1 MSATAKS
8 VAVSLKVKV
17 INAVSL
23 ALSDALSAETAMVG
37 VIVSMVNDTRLS
49 ESAPSALALPVAL
62 ENLVFATLIE
72 PEVVLLVVGV
82 KVTE

>member
-17 INAVSL
+17 INAVSPDL
-23 ALSDALSAETAMVG
+23 SAALSDETAMVG

-49 ESAPSALALPVAL
+49 ESAPSALALPAASV
-62 ENLVFATLIE
+62 NLVLATLTE
-72 PEVVLLVVGV
+72 PAVVLFVLGV

>member
-1 MSATAKS
+1 MSARAKS
-8 VAVSLKVKV
+8 VDVSLKVKV
-17 INAVSL
+17 ISAVSV
-23 ALSDALSAETAMVG
+23 ALRVALLDVRAMVG

>member
-1 MSATAKS
+1 MSARAKS

-37 VIVSMVNDTRLS
+37 VIVSMVNDTRLL
-49 ESAPSALALPVAL
+49 ESAPSALALPAASV
-62 ENLVFATLIE
+62 NLVLATLTD
-72 PEVVLLVVGV
+72 PGVVLLVVGV

>member
-23 ALSDALSAETAMVG
+23 ALSAALSAETAMIG
-37 VIVSMVNDTRLS
+37 VIVSMVNDTRLF
-49 ESAPSALALPVAL
+49 ESAPSALALPAASVNFVL
-62 ENLVFATLIE
+62 ATLTE
-72 PEVVLLVVGV
+72 PAVVLFVFGV

>member
-17 INAVSL
+17 INAVSPDL
-23 ALSDALSAETAMVG
+23 SAALSDETAMVG
-37 VIVSMVNDTRLS
+37 VIVSMVSDTTLF
-49 ESAPSALALPVAL
+49 ESAPSALALPAASV
-62 ENLVFATLIE
+62 NLVLATLTE
-72 PEVVLLVVGV
+72 PAVVLFVFGV

>member
-17 INAVSL
+17 INAVSPDL
-23 ALSDALSAETAMVG
+23 SAALSDETAMVG

-49 ESAPSALALPVAL
+49 ESAPSALALPAASV
-62 ENLVFATLIE
+62 NLVLATLTE
-72 PEVVLLVVGV
+72 PAVVLFVFGV

>member
-1 MSATAKS
+1 MSARAKS

-17 INAVSL
+17 INAVSPVL
-23 ALSDALSAETAMVG
+23 SVALLDVRAMAG
-37 VIVSMVNDTRLS
+37 VIVSIVNDTRLF

>member
-1 MSATAKS
+1 MSARAKS

>member
-1 MSATAKS
+1 MSARAKS

-37 VIVSMVNDTRLS
+37 VIVSMVNDTRLL
-49 ESAPSALALPVAL
+49 ESAPSALALPAASV
-62 ENLVFATLIE
+62 NLVLATLTE
-72 PEVVLLVVGV
+72 PEVVLLVLGV

>member
-49 ESAPSALALPVAL
+49 ESAPSALALPAASV
-62 ENLVFATLIE
+62 NLVLATLTE
-72 PEVVLLVVGV
+72 PAVVLFVLGV